1 MRKFKILM
9 LGFAA
14 ASLLLAASPAQAA
27 KEMEEGKNPCDYKK
41 GTGPNPCAYK
51 KGDAPSPGTI
61 KAKNPCAYKTG
72 SSQKGANP
80 CDYKKGS
87 LSKGGTKQKFKTVD

>member
-1 MRKFKILM
+1 MQKLKVLM

-14 ASLLLAASPAQAA
+14 ASLLLAAAPAQAA
-27 KEMEEGKNPCDYKK
+27 KELEEGKNPCDYKK

-51 KGDAPSPGTI
+51 KGDAPI
-61 KAKNPCAYKTG
+61 KSKLKLKNPCASKELEEG
-72 SSQKGANP
+72 KNP

-87 LSKGGTKQKFKTVD
+87 LSKGGSKVEFKKATD